1 MPNPFKLDYWDSYFV
16 NLCDAINTVF
26 CIIHY
31 NSPLWSLLLVVDGVA
46 GDGHGVGVRGLPGQ
60 RDEPRAGDDGLETSG
75 GAGEAAEAGEDSAAA

>member
-1 MPNPFKLDYWDSYFV
+1 MENHILWTYAMLLT
-16 NLCDAINTVF
+16 LCSVF
-26 CIIHY
+26 A

-60 RDEPRAGDDGLETSG
+60 RDEPRAGDDGLQASG